1 MNRVPKL
8 PPSSFAAPATPA
20 MHLRVLSDTA
30 YLAPVRHS
38 VESFCID
45 HGFDVE
51 SAGEVGLCVNE
62 AMANIFRHAYG
73 GAKDRPVEVAAEFD
87 GTAVSIQLRDW
98 GIGREPP
105 AEPKHDPL
113 TPGGIGLV
121 CLKKLLDGLA
131 FTKMPDGM
139 LLTMKRTL
147 THGKAP

>member
-1 MNRVPKL
+1 MNRVPQL
-8 PPSSFAAPATPA
+8 QPSSVTAPAAPAL
-20 MHLRVLSDTA
+20 HLRVLSDTG

-38 VESFCID
+38 IESFCIAR
-45 HGFDVE
+45 GFDVE

-62 AMANIFRHAYG
+62 AMANISRHAYG

-87 GTAVSIQLRDW
+87 GASVTIRLRDW

-113 TPGGIGLV
+113 TPGGVGMV
-121 CLKKLLDGLA
+121 CLKKMLDGLA